1 MVLLRKTVPADREL
15 LFEWANDP
23 DTRSMSINGKPI
35 TWENH
40 IAWFDR
46 KLLDENTKMFI
57 LSDEETNIGQV
68 RFEWKDCEWL
78 IGYSIAKKFRG
89 RGLGKQILL
98 AGIAQIEKGKI
109 TGYVKPANLASV
121 KIFTDLGF
129 AEEEISEQNGV
140 TLIKFSLVKS

>member
-23 DTRSMSINGKPI
+23 ETRNMSINGKPI

-40 IAWFDR
+40 QVWFDR

-68 RFEWKDCEWL
+68 RFEWKDSEWL
-78 IGYSIAKKFRG
+78 IGYSIVKEFRG

-98 AGIAQIEKGKI
+98 AGIEQIEKGKI
-109 TGYVKPANLASV
+109 TGYVKPENLASV

-129 AEEEISEQNGV
+129 AEEETSEQNGV
-140 TLIKFSLVKS
+140 ILIKFSLVKS